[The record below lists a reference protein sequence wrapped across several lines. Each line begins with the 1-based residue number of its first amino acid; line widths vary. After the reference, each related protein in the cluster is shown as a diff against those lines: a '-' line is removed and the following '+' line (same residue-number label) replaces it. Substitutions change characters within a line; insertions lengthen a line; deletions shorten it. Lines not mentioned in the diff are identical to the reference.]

1 MRLAVL
7 SARGVD
13 DAVYWRN
20 VRPPLED
27 ELASQPGATL
37 VVPPP
42 FRRPTIRAVLPAWL
56 AAIRTVRKADTLFW
70 IQLHLRPAGPV
81 WALGYIKP
89 RARRASLVL
98 DPFPIILG
106 DLPRYYRL
114 CRLAHCFVAQRIPAL
129 SLAQSQTHQSYEWL
143 PYGFNDRVFRDHGLE
158 RDVYAFWMG
167 RRYAS
172 LHEALLRHCSE
183 HGLDYQYL
191 DPPNKAIPLDELSR
205 LSSRARY
212 FVTVPPDIEDQIR
225 AGGTSPLTGR
235 YLEGAGARCRLL
247 GVRPRSGEYELMLPD
262 DALVECAPDG
272 SDLASVLEKADAD
285 QDFEAKA
292 AAAHQYVHREHT
304 WERRAVYIYQRLLAI
319 ERGDGR
325 SAKGRPISPARDTAP
340 TGSGPNDTAAH
351 SSWDVGLPG

>member
-1 MRLAVL
+1 VRLAVL

-13 DAVYWRN
+13 SAVYWRN
-20 VRPPLED
+20 VAPPLENA
-27 ELASQPGATL
+27 LSSQPGGTL

-42 FRRPTIRAVLPAWL
+42 FRRPTFRAVMPAWL
-56 AAIRTVRKADTLFW
+56 AAIRTIRKADTVFW

-81 WALGYIKP
+81 WALGYVNP
-89 RARRASLVL
+89 RVRRASLVL
-98 DPFPIILG
+98 DPFPNILG

-114 CRLAHCFVAQRIPAL
+114 NRLAHCFVAQRIPAL

-143 PYGFNDRVFRDHGLE
+143 PYGFNDLVFRDLGLE

-172 LHEALLRHCSE
+172 FHEALLTYCSE

-191 DPPNKAIPLDELSR
+191 EPPSKAITLDELSC
-205 LSSRARY
+205 LSARARY
-212 FVTVPPDIEDQIR
+212 FVTVPPDIEDPIR

-235 YLEGAGARCRLL
+235 FLEGAGAGCRLL

-285 QDFEAKA
+285 HEFAAKA
-292 AAAHQYVHREHT
+292 AAACEHVHREHT
-304 WERRAVYIYQRLLAI
+304 WERRALHVYQRLLAI
-319 ERGDGR
+319 ERGDGK
-325 SAKGRPISPARDTAP
+325 SAAVRP
-340 TGSGPNDTAAH
+340 
-351 SSWDVGLPG
+351 PG